1 MLARTHA
8 AIGFVAA
15 IFLFPILKI
24 KWYLFFPAVILG
36 SILPDIDHEG
46 SKINKI
52 LPLTKHFAKFFRH
65 RGFFHSIYP
74 VIFFIVLEF
83 MTNLSGLGIALA
95 IGYASHLLS
104 DGLTPVGVNLLHP
117 AAKLKI
123 EGFIPTGGAIEVVV
137 FIFAFIVGIAKLLAL
152 IL

>member
-8 AIGFVAA
+8 AIGLLTAA
-15 IFLFPILKI
+15 VLYPVLQI
-24 KWYLFFPAVILG
+24 KWYLFFPAVLLG

-52 LPLTKHFAKFFRH
+52 LPLTKYFAKLFKH
-65 RGFFHSIYP
+65 RGFFHSAYP
-74 VIFFIVLEF
+74 VFFFIILELI
-83 MTNLSGLGIALA
+83 TNMSGIGFALA

-104 DGLTPVGVNLLHP
+104 DGLTPFGVNLLHP

-123 EGFIPTGGAIEVVV
+123 EGFIPTGGTFEVIV
-137 FIFAFIVGIAKLLAL
+137 FIFAALASIAQL
-152 IL
+152 INIIM

>member
-8 AIGFVAA
+8 AIGLLTAA
-15 IFLFPILKI
+15 ILYPVLNIRWYFL
-24 KWYLFFPAVILG
+24 FPAVILG

-46 SKINKI
+46 SKINQI
-52 LPLTKHFAKFFRH
+52 LPLTKYFAKFFRH

-74 VIFFIVLEF
+74 VLFFILLEF
-83 MTNLSGLGIALA
+83 LTKMSGIGIALA
-95 IGYASHLLS
+95 IGYTTHLLS
-104 DGLTPVGVNLLHP
+104 DGLTPMGVNLLHP

-123 EGFIPTGGAIEVVV
+123 EGFIPTGGVVEAIV
-137 FIFAFIVGIAKLLAL
+137 FIFASVAFIAQIIAL

>member
-1 MLARTHA
+1 MLARTHL
-8 AIGFVAA
+8 AIGLLTAA
-15 IFLFPILKI
+15 VLYPILQI
-24 KWYLFFPAVILG
+24 KWYLFFPAVLLG

-46 SKINKI
+46 SKINQI
-52 LPLTKHFAKFFRH
+52 LPLTKHFAKLFRH
-65 RGFFHSIYP
+65 RGFFHSAYP

-83 MTNLSGLGIALA
+83 LTNMSGIGFALA

-123 EGFIPTGGAIEVVV
+123 EGFIPTGGAFEVVV
-137 FIFAFIVGIAKLLAL
+137 FIFAAILSIAQVIALLL
-152 IL
+152 